1 MEIVTSFKK
10 LNYGRFSKK
19 EAPIF
24 LFLFNKK
31 KTLGIYSCL
40 WNPIVYNMSA
50 PRKWRIPTLKES
62 CSRLIHGPTVYNQ
75 GGGMDMISC
84 CGSNCQLAHILYF

>member
-31 KTLGIYSCL
+31 KHLEFIVVCGI
-40 WNPIVYNMSA
+40 P
-50 PRKWRIPTLKES
+50 
-62 CSRLIHGPTVYNQ
+62 
-75 GGGMDMISC
+75 
-84 CGSNCQLAHILYF
+84 

>member
-1 MEIVTSFKK
+1 MGQHSETELFKESNVMLKLREIEYEYNDVLLFFHFQKFFLKGMEIVTSFKK

-31 KTLGIYSCL
+31 NT
-40 WNPIVYNMSA
+40 WN
-50 PRKWRIPTLKES
+50 L
-62 CSRLIHGPTVYNQ
+62 
-75 GGGMDMISC
+75 
-84 CGSNCQLAHILYF
+84 